1 MTAKQEAQTV
11 TGHELTPRA
20 RSMIRRGLAAV
31 HKQYEKLG
39 KLGSDLD
46 DPGSVSTARDGDNYC
61 ESLVLEFAEPG
72 SQDALKRDQNE
83 LFGDEGPFRTDLYN
97 IKGRPEG

>member
-1 MTAKQEAQTV
+1 MTETKRRQTV
-11 TGHELTPRA
+11 TDHALTPRA
-20 RSMIRRGLAAV
+20 RAMIRRGLAGV
-31 HKQYEKLG
+31 HKQYTKLRQ
-39 KLGSDLD
+39 LGSDLD

-72 SQDALKRDQNE
+72 SPEAVKRDQNE